1 VAQLAPHAPGLPKA
15 CLDGPSRDIKLLVD
29 QRRPVAPS
37 TTIGNKLRWF
47 LHEFSPAGCATPSA
61 LAS

>member
-1 VAQLAPHAPGLPKA
+1 
-15 CLDGPSRDIKLLVD
+15 LVD

-37 TTIGNKLRWF
+37 TAIGDKLRWF
-47 LHEFSPAGCATPSA
+47 LHEFSPAGCAARSA